1 MVFIPFQIFAMNIL
15 EYGNNKT
22 KCQHFTPDDI
32 IVSMLDLADYR
43 DNLIG
48 KAVLENSFGNTS
60 KNFPAVTTLVN

>member
-1 MVFIPFQIFAMNIL
+1 MNIL

-32 IVSMLDLADYR
+32 VASMLDLADYH

-48 KAVLENSFGNTS
+48 KAVLENSFGSGNIL
-60 KNFPAVTTLVN
+60 KAIVKRYIEYAL